1 MRSDSEVK
9 EKLVDL
15 LGVQL
20 ELRAET
26 MELLNKLDKK
36 ALGKTLVEHHS
47 TRGMAAAL
55 YWVLGYDFKD
65 IVEQFVDPSVAAHN
79 R

>member
-1 MRSDSEVK
+1 MRTETEVK

-15 LGVQL
+15 LGIQL
-20 ELRAET
+20 EKRAQT
-26 MELLNKLDKK
+26 MELLDKLDRK
-36 ALGKTLVEHHS
+36 ALEQLVEHHS

-55 YWVLGYDFKD
+55 FWTLGYDFKD